1 MATLVR
7 EVYKAIEAIIPT
19 MTITNWAGF
28 GNQPDGDAVEVLS
41 DSTSD
46 VGLCTIW
53 GSDKTTGELCYE
65 TITLNGTTEVKTA
78 KLNWD
83 DLYAIFLGAANGKSI
98 TPAVGTITI
107 RESSGNAAITTLT
120 AGEIQEGM
128 LILLLN
134 GKSAEVANAS
144 GKIYVNTVELAT
156 AANGLY
162 NAGASAGGFSLR
174 VKDKLYIISDNTGCT
189 TQVVILED

>member
-1 MATLVR
+1 MFVR
-7 EVYKAIEAIIPT
+7 SLYKSIEAIIPT

-41 DSTSD
+41 NSASD

-65 TITLNGTTEVKTA
+65 TITLTGVTEVKTA

-83 DLYAIFLGAANGKSI
+83 DIYAIFLGSISGKSI
-98 TPAVGTITI
+98 TPAVGTITV
-107 RESSGNAAITTLT
+107 REASANQTITTLT
-120 AGEIQEGM
+120 AGEIQKGM
-128 LILLLN
+128 LILKLD
-134 GKSAEVANAS
+134 GKATEIANAS
-144 GKIYVNTVELAT
+144 GKIYVNTVALAT

-162 NAGASAGGFSLR
+162 NAGSSAGGFSLL
-174 VKDKLYIISDNTGCT
+174 VKDKLYIISDNTGCS
-189 TQVVILED
+189 TQIAILED